1 MSRPT
6 ITPDYIRQ
14 TLKASLRNMRQLLL
28 EQESVY
34 TYYQKLGVLFISI
47 PKVANSSINY
57 LLLERSGLLPED
69 VSDYNGVHEA
79 KNRLRIPRRM
89 VRQLPVGTFRFAF
102 VRNPFDR
109 IASLYRNK
117 VVNEQH
123 AITRKYFGLIYP
135 GMPFADFARAV
146 SRIPDRLA
154 DAHFKSQYYWLY
166 DRNCCIADYIG
177 HYETLADDFRP
188 IRERLQLGDL
198 PALNTSTPY
207 RSADLY
213 DLCSSE
219 AIYRRYRNDIM
230 TFGYEDAYQEL
241 SSAMRERPC

>member
-1 MSRPT
+1 MSRPPT
-6 ITPDYIRQ
+6 TSAYIRQ
-14 TLKASLRNMRQLLL
+14 TLKASLLNMRQLLL

-34 TYYQKLGVLFISI
+34 TYYQKLGVLFISM

-57 LLLERSGLLPED
+57 LLLARSGLLPAD
-69 VSDYNGVHEA
+69 TSDYTGIHDA

-89 VRQLPVGTFRFAF
+89 VRHLPASTFRFAF

-135 GMPFADFARAV
+135 GMPFAEFARAI

-166 DRNCCIADYIG
+166 DRGRCLVDYVG
-177 HYETLADDFRP
+177 RYETLIDDFRP
-188 IRERLQLGDL
+188 VQKRLQLGDL
-198 PALNTSTPY
+198 PALNTSSPY
-207 RSADLY
+207 QAADLY
-213 DLCSSE
+213 DRRSTE
-219 AIYRRYRNDIM
+219 AIYRRYRHDIV
-230 TFGYEDAYQEL
+230 TFGYETEYRALLE
-241 SSAMRERPC
+241 SIR